1 MTDGFAPVW
10 EYICVHILDG
20 DNSLFIHD
28 TIDVIDVKIA
38 DLQVTDI
45 QIGAETINM

>member
-1 MTDGFAPVW
+1 MTDGLAPVW

-28 TIDVIDVKIA
+28 TIDVKIA